1 MNSFGWW
8 YRIYDVIVQTSHHV
22 NGMPWR
28 WSTWRVS
35 GWLPTNWWNQLLRLT
50 GTHEAGWYGATLGTD
65 GLDEWRLELSSHFV
79 GDHQSQEKIR
89 AHIWRFPKMRGI
101 PKSSKSFRLFDL
113 KPMVTWV
120 SSMTPSLDNTQGF
133 IWRPLGGL
141 KAATVTWP
149 QWLAFCYHM
158 KSYVAMIP
166 WDHHVFSRN
175 IANYSNLPGHTSH
188 IQPHLSSSPVPGRS
202 SRTEVGHGTSIVSS
216 LHQISWWIF
225 AADVRP
231 RRRWRRCVIS
241 RIIMENIIWDV
252 HYLWMCDIYYYIYIL
267 CIDRTY
273 LHFYIGV

>member
-8 YRIYDVIVQTSHHV
+8 YRIYDVIVPTSHQIMWMGCPDGGQHD
-22 NGMPWR
+22 GYQDGSRPIGEI
-28 WSTWRVS
+28 SCY
-35 GWLPTNWWNQLLRLT
+35 GWLVHMR
-50 GTHEAGWYGATLGTD
+50 HDGATLGTD

-113 KPMVTWV
+113 KPIVTWV

-141 KAATVTWP
+141 KAATVPWP
-149 QWLAFCYHM
+149 QWLAFCYHL

-175 IANYSNLPGHTSH
+175 IANYSNLPGQIIATSSH
-188 IQPHLSSSPVPGRS
+188 KNIISSPVPRC
-202 SRTEVGHGTSIVSS
+202 
-216 LHQISWWIF
+216 
-225 AADVRP
+225 P
-231 RRRWRRCVIS
+231 R
-241 RIIMENIIWDV
+241 
-252 HYLWMCDIYYYIYIL
+252 
-267 CIDRTY
+267 
-273 LHFYIGV
+273 